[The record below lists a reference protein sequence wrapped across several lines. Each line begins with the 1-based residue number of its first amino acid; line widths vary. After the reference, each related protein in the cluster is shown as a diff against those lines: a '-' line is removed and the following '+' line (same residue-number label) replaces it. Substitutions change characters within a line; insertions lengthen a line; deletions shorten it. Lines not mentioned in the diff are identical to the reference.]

1 MIPSLVLVNSKA
13 DSLQAFHG
21 KRELL
26 TSRHTD
32 VIGADIIEQKC
43 SVMSIREYMVQVP
56 GIDRAPQ
63 ITTYLSLLPISAR
76 ITRIMYR
83 CRGIQIVLSSSI

>member
-1 MIPSLVLVNSKA
+1 MPSLVLVNSKA

-26 TSRHTD
+26 TSKHTD
-32 VIGADIIEQKC
+32 VIGADTIDQKC
-43 SVMSIREYMVQVP
+43 SVMSISEYIVQVP
-56 GIDRAPQ
+56 GINRAPQ
-63 ITTYLSLLPISAR
+63 MSTYLSLLLHSAR
-76 ITRIMYR
+76 ITNIMYR